1 MRSPLNSLSRGTGTP
16 TAGLVLHDVARL
28 LRRRF
33 EQLARTRQ
41 LGMTRAQ
48 AAVLIHLS
56 RSEGINQVSLAQL
69 MELEPITLV
78 RLLDRL
84 QAAGFIERRP
94 DPADRR
100 AWRLYLTDAARPML
114 VKIEKLG
121 GEIFEE
127 AALDIDETD
136 RATLVRVLSTMKLNL
151 LDKFAEPADSAV
163 RHAMEEAIDA

>member
-1 MRSPLNSLSRGTGTP
+1 MRSPLNSPLRSPSTP
-16 TAGLVLHDVARL
+16 AAGLVLHDVARL

-33 EQLARTRQ
+33 EQLARLRQ

-56 RSEGINQVSLAQL
+56 RREGINQVSLAQL

-84 QAAGFIERRP
+84 QAAGFVERRP

-100 AWRLYLTDAARPML
+100 AWRLYLTDAARLMI

-127 AALDIDETD
+127 ATLDVDEAD
-136 RATLVRVLSTMKLNL
+136 RATLTRVLSTMKLNL
-151 LDKFAEPADSAV
+151 LDKFADPADGAL
-163 RHAMEEAIDA
+163 HQALEETLDA